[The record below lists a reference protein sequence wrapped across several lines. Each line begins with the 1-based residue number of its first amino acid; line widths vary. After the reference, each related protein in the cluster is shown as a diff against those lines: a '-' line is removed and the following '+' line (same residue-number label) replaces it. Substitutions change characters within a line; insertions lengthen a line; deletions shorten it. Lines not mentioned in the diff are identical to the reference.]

1 MYALCLRL
9 TGSAAE
15 AEERTQDVFVQAW
28 RKLASFR
35 GESAFSSWL
44 RRLAVNLVLMERRAA
59 GRRWARGAAVG
70 DPAAPGQG
78 GGAPP
83 PALGVD
89 PERAAPALPPGARP
103 GFVLPALEGYRPQ
116 EGGGL

>member
-44 RRLAVNLVLMERRAA
+44 HRLAVNLVLMERRSA
-59 GRRWARGAAVG
+59 GRRRGRGAAVG
-70 DPAAPGQG
+70 DPGAPGRGG

-83 PALGVD
+83 GPGPDPASARPCG
-89 PERAAPALPPGARP
+89 PPGA
-103 GFVLPALEGYRPQ
+103 
-116 EGGGL
+116 